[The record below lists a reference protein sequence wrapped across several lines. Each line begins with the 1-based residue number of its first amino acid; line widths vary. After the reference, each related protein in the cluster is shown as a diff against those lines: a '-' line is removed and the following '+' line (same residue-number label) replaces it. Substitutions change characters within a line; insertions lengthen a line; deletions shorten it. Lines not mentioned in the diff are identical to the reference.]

1 MEHINYRKSILSICK
16 TLPML
21 ELTHNLHKNVGK
33 FRLFL
38 TNCTN

>member
-1 MEHINYRKSILSICK
+1 MA
-16 TLPML
+16 
-21 ELTHNLHKNVGK
+21 LHKNVSK

>member
-1 MEHINYRKSILSICK
+1 MV
-16 TLPML
+16 
-21 ELTHNLHKNVGK
+21 LHENVGK